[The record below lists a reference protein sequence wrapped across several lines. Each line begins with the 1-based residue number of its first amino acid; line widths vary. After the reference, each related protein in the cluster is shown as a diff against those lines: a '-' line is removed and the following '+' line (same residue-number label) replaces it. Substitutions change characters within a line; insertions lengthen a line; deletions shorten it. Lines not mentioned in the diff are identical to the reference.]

1 MLIVSIIEMKILY
14 LKFVKIELVQL
25 KYKIMRLFKSFA
37 LFLLITLASF
47 SITSCDKSGA
57 QYDKKITE
65 ADAFF
70 EKENYN
76 DALRTYQAAAKIKP
90 DEKYPAERINAIN
103 EIKKLDAERVAE
115 ENYYREIEQADN
127 FFDNEEYESALAAYQ
142 RAVYFKSEQ
151 YPKERI
157 KEIELLLSEYVEA
170 VETANYTYHI
180 IVGSF
185 EIESNAEKMMQKLKD
200 NGFDSR
206 LVSRFD
212 GQYTAV
218 ILASYPTIHDAYNDL
233 TDAKAHTEH
242 PWVIYKRF

>member
-1 MLIVSIIEMKILY
+1 MRSFNSI
-14 LKFVKIELVQL
+14 
-25 KYKIMRLFKSFA
+25 A

-47 SITSCDKSGA
+47 SITSCDKSGK
-57 QYDKKITE
+57 QYDKNITE

-76 DALRTYQAAAKIKP
+76 DALRLYTAAFKLKP
-90 DEKYPAERINAIN
+90 DEKYPADRINEIN
-103 EIKKLDAERVAE
+103 EIKRLDAERLAE
-115 ENYYREIEQADN
+115 ENYYREIDQADN

-151 YPKERI
+151 YPKDKI
-157 KEIELLLSEYVEA
+157 KEIELMLSVVEEV
-170 VETANYTYHI
+170 VETTNYTYHI

-185 EIESNAEKMMQKLKD
+185 EIESNAEKLQQKLKD
-200 NGFDSR
+200 AGFNSR

-212 GQYTAV
+212 GEYTAV